1 MYQQPPFSYFLN
13 CRLNSPQVANVVFRK
28 LDLASGYKLDV
39 TKLFFGQPQM
49 KLWSRYPIN
58 HKMFSFIILTGNTF
72 IFFIAK
78 FFFVIFF
85 QLQTL
90 ATQPPLSLLAMHCP
104 LWAFKSFFQ
113 LWSQRAIFLSKR
125 PNPHLPLCSGATGC
139 PKLMCELVTFE
150 KNLVAASKKFRFYT
164 IKCSKYQK
172 NLGRKCQ
179 F

>member
-1 MYQQPPFSYFLN
+1 MQQPPFSYFLN

-72 IFFIAK
+72 IFFYCQI
-78 FFFVIFF
+78 FFVIFF

-90 ATQPPLSLLAMHCP
+90 ATPPPLSLLAMNSRDYGNDHFQGQQNNIFS
-104 LWAFKSFFQ
+104 LRFGSFMKKKS
-113 LWSQRAIFLSKR
+113 
-125 PNPHLPLCSGATGC
+125 
-139 PKLMCELVTFE
+139 LVF
-150 KNLVAASKKFRFYT
+150 V
-164 IKCSKYQK
+164 IKQNHYS
-172 NLGRKCQ
+172 
-179 F
+179 